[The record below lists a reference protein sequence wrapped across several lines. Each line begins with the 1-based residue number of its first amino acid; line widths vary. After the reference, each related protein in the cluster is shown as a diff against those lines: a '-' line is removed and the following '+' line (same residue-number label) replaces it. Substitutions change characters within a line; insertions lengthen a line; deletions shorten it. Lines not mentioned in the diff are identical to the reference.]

1 MAYNTNLYL
10 MIFLPAVVV
19 LYQLTPEKHRWKTLT
34 LASVIYFLLLSKWL
48 IAWSFVTTAVT
59 WGGGIMVQRMLDANA
74 NQPKESRLKPKE
86 MKKKTGRIVRL
97 AVLVIVAILAGLK
110 YTNFT
115 MEIITKVMNDLGSG
129 MTYRPLK
136 ILVPIGISFY
146 TLQGVG
152 YLLDVHWKRI
162 EAEKNPFKVLLFMIF
177 FPTLME
183 GPIMRWDDVKDSLF
197 KGTSVT
203 GDSIVQGSLR
213 IGWGLFKRMLI
224 SDRMNTM
231 VNILFDPKNKYNGLT
246 ILFTG
251 FVVTVQLYMEF
262 SGTIDIVIGSARIFG
277 IKLPENFRQ
286 PFMAASAA
294 EFWRRWHITLG
305 VWFKN
310 YIFYPVSTSGL
321 MKKWNKFGRKHCG
334 NYLTNLVVSAIALFP
349 VWMLNGLWH
358 GPKAPYILYGVYYFV
373 ILVIGVAIE
382 PMERV
387 LSAKL
392 HGDYEKGWFLWFRRV
407 RTFFVIITGET
418 LFRCETWGQFTGML
432 GRLFTAP
439 WHGNLFTA
447 QIVEMGLDVGDLLV
461 VLVAL
466 IIVFVVNYKWE
477 KNPKLFEEIPTYSL
491 PKRWSIYYFLIFSV
505 IIFGAYGAGYQA
517 VDLIYAGF

>member
-86 MKKKTGRIVRL
+86 MKKKTGRIARL
-97 AVLVIVAILAGLK
+97 AVLFIVAILAGLK

-231 VNILFDPKNKYNGLT
+231 VNILFDPKKML
-246 ILFTG
+246 I
-251 FVVTVQLYMEF
+251 
-262 SGTIDIVIGSARIFG
+262 RI
-277 IKLPENFRQ
+277 
-286 PFMAASAA
+286 
-294 EFWRRWHITLG
+294 
-305 VWFKN
+305 
-310 YIFYPVSTSGL
+310 
-321 MKKWNKFGRKHCG
+321 
-334 NYLTNLVVSAIALFP
+334 
-349 VWMLNGLWH
+349 
-358 GPKAPYILYGVYYFV
+358 
-373 ILVIGVAIE
+373 
-382 PMERV
+382 
-387 LSAKL
+387 
-392 HGDYEKGWFLWFRRV
+392 
-407 RTFFVIITGET
+407 
-418 LFRCETWGQFTGML
+418 
-432 GRLFTAP
+432 
-439 WHGNLFTA
+439 
-447 QIVEMGLDVGDLLV
+447 
-461 VLVAL
+461 
-466 IIVFVVNYKWE
+466 
-477 KNPKLFEEIPTYSL
+477 
-491 PKRWSIYYFLIFSV
+491 
-505 IIFGAYGAGYQA
+505 
-517 VDLIYAGF
+517 